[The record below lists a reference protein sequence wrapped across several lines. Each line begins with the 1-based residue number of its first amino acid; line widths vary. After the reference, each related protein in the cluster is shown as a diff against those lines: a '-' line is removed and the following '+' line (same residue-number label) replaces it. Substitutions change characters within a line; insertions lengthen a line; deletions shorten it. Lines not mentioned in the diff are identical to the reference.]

1 MLEYVIHSH
10 KGQIM
15 EISSGPSIQQQV
27 EALKKA
33 TDVQE
38 QTVSQ
43 LVSDSSA
50 QLKEQ
55 ERTVQQTQQ
64 SSGSALTGLG
74 TGIDISA

>member
-1 MLEYVIHSH
+1 MLKYSIYSC
-10 KGQIM
+10 KGDFM

-27 EALKKA
+27 EVIKKA
-33 TDVQE
+33 TEVQE

-43 LVSDSSA
+43 LLNDSAA

-55 ERTVQQTQQ
+55 EQSVQDTQEV
-64 SSGSALTGLG
+64 SGSALTGLG